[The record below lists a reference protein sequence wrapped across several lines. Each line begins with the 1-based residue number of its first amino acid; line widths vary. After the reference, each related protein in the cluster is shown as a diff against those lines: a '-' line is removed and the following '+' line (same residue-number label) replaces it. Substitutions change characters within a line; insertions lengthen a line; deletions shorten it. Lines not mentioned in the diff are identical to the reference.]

1 MPTQLLV
8 SVTPAIRAFLLGC
21 GEEGAAERA
30 EHDAVDMDELYRIAG
45 SMRGRQGVEAPRIH
59 ELLEGAEVLE
69 RRRAPEPEPLSEV
82 QRMRQESQERAYQR
96 MVSGVSFARGK
107 ASSTQSG
114 DLSSG
119 FKFATNFATQVIV
132 AFIGAFALGY
142 YFVETFVDEHNF
154 TFKVLAGAGCSFC
167 TLLLETCLLVVHE
180 QKAEMMQA
188 KRALESERSKRR
200 LVQESAVP
208 VAKAAKAAEPD
219 ENAAP
224 KQTRDKKED

>member
-82 QRMRQESQERAYQR
+82 QRMRQDHRSSEGAWSRACPSPGGR
-96 MVSGVSFARGK
+96 PAPRRAATCRR
-107 ASSTQSG
+107 ASSLQRTSPRR
-114 DLSSG
+114 SS
-119 FKFATNFATQVIV
+119 
-132 AFIGAFALGY
+132 
-142 YFVETFVDEHNF
+142 
-154 TFKVLAGAGCSFC
+154 
-167 TLLLETCLLVVHE
+167 
-180 QKAEMMQA
+180 
-188 KRALESERSKRR
+188 
-200 LVQESAVP
+200 
-208 VAKAAKAAEPD
+208 
-219 ENAAP
+219 
-224 KQTRDKKED
+224 